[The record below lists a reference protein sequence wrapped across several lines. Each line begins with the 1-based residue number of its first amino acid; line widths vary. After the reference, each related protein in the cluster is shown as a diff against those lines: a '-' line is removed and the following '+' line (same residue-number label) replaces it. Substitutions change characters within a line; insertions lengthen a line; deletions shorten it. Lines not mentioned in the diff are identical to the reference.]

1 MDRLVLIDGNSLINR
16 AFFALPPLTDKKGRP
31 SQAVY
36 GFTTMLIKAIT
47 DYKPTHIAVA
57 FDLPEPTFRHKMY
70 DGYKAGRKRM
80 PDELAVQLPVLKEL
94 LSVMKICIVEQAG
107 FEADDIIGTLAKK
120 FEAETYILTGDRDS
134 LQLID
139 DTTYVLFTRR
149 GLTSVDCMNAAAL
162 KETTGLSPAQ
172 IVDYKAIAGDS
183 SDNIPGVHGIGDK
196 GAVKLLQTYG
206 DLDGVYAHIDEI
218 SGAARQ
224 RLIEGKDSAYLS
236 RRLAAIVCD
245 VPLPVT
251 LGDCALEFPFS
262 GRTREFFR
270 ELDFRSVVKRT
281 DLYGDYADTAAETFA
296 QRPAPATVAFSG
308 RAGLKETLSGCR
320 DAIAVWFGENDV
332 HIAFDA
338 ETEHVGSFTS
348 DLIDG
353 IFTFE
358 DCAAELKDI
367 FADKEI
373 KKVLFDV
380 KKVKTDMYRV
390 CGGDVE
396 NFFDVKL
403 AQYIDDSTVPYD
415 KLDTVCEHYS
425 AGVPGASALLYLKRL
440 LEKSLEEKG
449 MHRLFYDVEQPLI
462 DVLIKMERAGFR
474 LDIDNCRAY
483 GEKYTAEIHEISA
496 KIYRL
501 AGHVFNINSPRQ
513 LATVL
518 FDELGIDYPKRTSRH
533 STNIEVLEAIIDRHE
548 IVPLVI
554 RYRLLWKLNSTYVE
568 GLSKLAGKDGVVHTE
583 FKQMSTATGRLSSV
597 EPNLQNIPVRED
609 EGRMLRGLF
618 GAAEGCTLVSA
629 DYSQIELRLLAHF
642 SGDPIMMKAYRE
654 NADIHT
660 RTAAEVFGIDRS
672 LVTPEM
678 RRKAKAVNFGIIYG
692 MSDFGLGQSIKV
704 STAEAREYKARY
716 FARFPRV
723 KEYLDAQVE
732 RAKKHGF
739 AITLLGRVR
748 KIPELYSSQF
758 AVRQFGERVAMNMP
772 LQGSAA
778 DIIKLAMLRV
788 DRALAGM
795 RSRLILQ
802 VHDELIVE
810 AADDEVEA
818 VRTIV
823 RDCMEHA
830 VELNVPLTVDVSSG
844 RNWLECK

>member
-120 FEAETYILTGDRDS
+120 FEVETYILTGDRDS

-308 RAGLKETLSGCR
+308 RAGLKETLAGCR

-367 FADKEI
+367 FADKGI

-425 AGVPGASALLYLKRL
+425 AGAPGASALLYLKRL

-818 VRTIV
+818 VKTIV

>member
-94 LSVMKICIVEQAG
+94 LSVMKIRIVEQAG

-270 ELDFRSVVKRT
+270 ELDFKSVVKRT

-308 RAGLKETLSGCR
+308 RAGLKETLAGCR

-462 DVLIKMERAGFR
+462 DVLIKMERAGFK
-474 LDIDNCRAY
+474 LDIGNCRAY

>member
-80 PDELAVQLPVLKEL
+80 PDELAVQRPILKEL

-308 RAGLKETLSGCR
+308 RAG
-320 DAIAVWFGENDV
+320 
-332 HIAFDA
+332 
-338 ETEHVGSFTS
+338 
-348 DLIDG
+348 
-353 IFTFE
+353 
-358 DCAAELKDI
+358 
-367 FADKEI
+367 
-373 KKVLFDV
+373 
-380 KKVKTDMYRV
+380 
-390 CGGDVE
+390 
-396 NFFDVKL
+396 
-403 AQYIDDSTVPYD
+403 
-415 KLDTVCEHYS
+415 
-425 AGVPGASALLYLKRL
+425 
-440 LEKSLEEKG
+440 
-449 MHRLFYDVEQPLI
+449 
-462 DVLIKMERAGFR
+462 
-474 LDIDNCRAY
+474 
-483 GEKYTAEIHEISA
+483 
-496 KIYRL
+496 
-501 AGHVFNINSPRQ
+501 
-513 LATVL
+513 
-518 FDELGIDYPKRTSRH
+518 
-533 STNIEVLEAIIDRHE
+533 
-548 IVPLVI
+548 
-554 RYRLLWKLNSTYVE
+554 
-568 GLSKLAGKDGVVHTE
+568 
-583 FKQMSTATGRLSSV
+583 
-597 EPNLQNIPVRED
+597 
-609 EGRMLRGLF
+609 
-618 GAAEGCTLVSA
+618 
-629 DYSQIELRLLAHF
+629 
-642 SGDPIMMKAYRE
+642 
-654 NADIHT
+654 
-660 RTAAEVFGIDRS
+660 
-672 LVTPEM
+672 
-678 RRKAKAVNFGIIYG
+678 
-692 MSDFGLGQSIKV
+692 
-704 STAEAREYKARY
+704 
-716 FARFPRV
+716 
-723 KEYLDAQVE
+723 
-732 RAKKHGF
+732 
-739 AITLLGRVR
+739 
-748 KIPELYSSQF
+748 
-758 AVRQFGERVAMNMP
+758 
-772 LQGSAA
+772 
-778 DIIKLAMLRV
+778 
-788 DRALAGM
+788 
-795 RSRLILQ
+795 
-802 VHDELIVE
+802 
-810 AADDEVEA
+810 
-818 VRTIV
+818 
-823 RDCMEHA
+823 
-830 VELNVPLTVDVSSG
+830 
-844 RNWLECK
+844 